1 MFRLFKIYFILFSNL
16 GVLFALNYDTLVL
29 LEFENVSRSKSSDY
43 LRHHLPDIIKDYN
56 LDRNVN
62 IEYAGE
68 IEPYLGMDNQIYQS
82 ALIVLGCF
90 SLENSRIDVSI
101 DTYDMNSWKKVNTF
115 SFFCG
120 YQDDICFEKNMGDY
134 SLNILDK
141 ASIDFHSV
149 DNFNDNHLDD
159 IPIQD
164 NFYESLGSFAIEADF
179 NNTWHKLYED
189 GNQYGK
195 RYYKDIDQGFYK
207 HIVENSREK
216 NTEKLISFID
226 SILLNPYDVS
236 IGDIS
241 MDSNSHNRD
250 YVVLKIPITYHI
262 KKSFIED
269 MLTTLPHFSRSDANG
284 ELIIK
289 FMKSDFIFSNSIVDR
304 FALMKHQVLP
314 VIFLSNDLSKVQYIY
329 IDSWKKN
336 YNIDDLGHN
345 IMVDKSNE
353 FFPLFAITPGEDNM
367 QVNLDMTTLD
377 VTYQFSVPLSDAS
390 EYSKVAIKFLYED
403 ELKSLLD
410 RFYKLN

>member
-16 GVLFALNYDTLVL
+16 GALFALNYDTLVL
-29 LEFENVSRSKSSDY
+29 LEFENISRSKSSDY
-43 LRHHLPDIIKDYN
+43 LRHVLPDIIKDYN
-56 LDRNVN
+56 LDKDIN

-68 IEPYLGMDNQIYQS
+68 IEPYLGIDNQMYQN
-82 ALIVLGCF
+82 ALIVLGRF
-90 SLENSRIDVSI
+90 LLEDSSVKVTI
-101 DTYDMNSWKKVNTF
+101 DTYDMDVWKKVNTF
-115 SFFCG
+115 NFSCG
-120 YQDDICFEKNMGDY
+120 YQDDICFEKNMGNY

-141 ASIDFHSV
+141 VSIDFHSA
-149 DNFNDNHLDD
+149 DSFNDNHLDD

-179 NNTWHKLYED
+179 NNTWNKLHEY

-195 RYYKDIDQGFYK
+195 RYYKDIDQGFYE
-207 HIVENSREK
+207 HIVENSSEK

-226 SILLNPYDVS
+226 EILLNPYDVN

-241 MDSNSHNRD
+241 MDSNGQNRD
-250 YVVLKIPITYHI
+250 YVTLKIPVTYHI
-262 KKSFIED
+262 KKNFIED

-304 FALMKHQVLP
+304 FALMKHQVSP
-314 VIFLSNDLSKVQYIY
+314 VVFLSNDLSRVQYIY
-329 IDSWKKN
+329 IDSWKQN
-336 YNIDDLGHN
+336 YDMNLDDDV
-345 IMVDKSNE
+345 MVDKSNE
-353 FFPLFAITPGEDNM
+353 FFPLFAITPGEDNI
-367 QVNLDMTTLD
+367 QINLDMTTLD
-377 VTYQFSVPLSDAS
+377 IVYQFSIPLSDAS

-403 ELKSLLD
+403 ELKSVLD

>member
-16 GVLFALNYDTLVL
+16 GALFALNYDTLVL
-29 LEFENVSRSKSSDY
+29 LEFENISRSKSSDY
-43 LRHHLPDIIKDYN
+43 LRHVLPDIIKDYN
-56 LDRNVN
+56 LDKDIN

-68 IEPYLGMDNQIYQS
+68 IEPYLGIDNQMYQN
-82 ALIVLGCF
+82 ALIVLGRF
-90 SLENSRIDVSI
+90 LLEDSSVKVTI
-101 DTYDMNSWKKVNTF
+101 DTYDMDVWKKVNTF
-115 SFFCG
+115 NFSCG
-120 YQDDICFEKNMGDY
+120 YQDDICFEKNMGNY

-141 ASIDFHSV
+141 VSIDFHSI
-149 DNFNDNHLDD
+149 DSSNDNHLDD
-159 IPIQD
+159 ISIQD

-179 NNTWHKLYED
+179 NNTWNKLHEH

-195 RYYKDIDQGFYK
+195 RYYKDIDQGFYE
-207 HIVENSREK
+207 HIVENSSEK

-226 SILLNPYDVS
+226 EILLNPYDVN

-241 MDSNSHNRD
+241 MDSNGQNRD
-250 YVVLKIPITYHI
+250 YVTLKIPVTYHI
-262 KKSFIED
+262 KKNFIED

-304 FALMKHQVLP
+304 FALMKHQVSP
-314 VIFLSNDLSKVQYIY
+314 VVFLSNDLSRVQYIY
-329 IDSWKKN
+329 IDSWKQN
-336 YNIDDLGHN
+336 YDMNLDDDV
-345 IMVDKSNE
+345 MVDKSNE
-353 FFPLFAITPGEDNM
+353 FFPLFAITPGEDNI
-367 QVNLDMTTLD
+367 QINLDMTTLD
-377 VTYQFSVPLSDAS
+377 IVYEFSIPLSDAS